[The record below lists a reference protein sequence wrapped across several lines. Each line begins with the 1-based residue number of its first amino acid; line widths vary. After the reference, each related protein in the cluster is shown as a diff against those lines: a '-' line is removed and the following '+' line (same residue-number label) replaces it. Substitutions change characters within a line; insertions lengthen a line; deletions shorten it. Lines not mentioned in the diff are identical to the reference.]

1 MEKEGQRDVFFFF
14 DSPLLP
20 SGWRPMPV
28 LPALI
33 WNPAAGL
40 KEKNTEDLR
49 MTSPK
54 LVRLVEKTDARM
66 KFEGINLR

>member
-1 MEKEGQRDVFFFF
+1 MNRSSWCGRWRKKGPRDVCFF

-20 SGWRPMPV
+20 LGWRPMPV

-40 KEKNTEDLR
+40 KEKNTEKGLENEIAKACA
-49 MTSPK
+49 SSG
-54 LVRLVEKTDARM
+54 E
-66 KFEGINLR
+66 N

>member
-1 MEKEGQRDVFFFF
+1 MNTKEVRLEREMEKDGSRDGFF

-40 KEKNTEDLR
+40 KEKNTEKGLENEIAKACA
-49 MTSPK
+49 SSG
-54 LVRLVEKTDARM
+54 E
-66 KFEGINLR
+66 N